1 MIAFNAKKIIFIT
14 INIIIL
20 FVAKT
25 PNIVTLLNNKIS
37 IDDLETLVFLM
48 IHQQIVNIIKYFLS
62 INTFACL
69 NELKGFACFMSRA
82 TFCLTGETTSFS
94 QKR

>member
-48 IHQQIVNIIKYFLS
+48 IHKQIVPLATKEIIPIAAL
-62 INTFACL
+62 IIPL
-69 NELKGFACFMSRA
+69 
-82 TFCLTGETTSFS
+82 
-94 QKR
+94 